1 MDVTL
6 ITPEWSRIMSQNS
19 TLKAVGESAAY
30 GAVREVTHGQI
41 ENVKERLGAGA
52 ENLTGYT
59 ADRVE
64 ALAGQV
70 RELGNRHDR
79 RDEAQAIAR
88 RLERS
93 ADYLRFRPLGKVPG
107 DAWAAA
113 KQSRVL
119 WATVAVTAGLL
130 TYSAVRRHRCGSS

>member
-1 MDVTL
+1 V
-6 ITPEWSRIMSQNS
+6 E
-19 TLKAVGESAAY
+19 
-30 GAVREVTHGQI
+30 H
-41 ENVKERLGAGA
+41 VKERLGAGA
-52 ENLTGYT
+52 ENLTDYT

-70 RELGNRHDR
+70 RELGNRHDRHDR

-130 TYSAVRRHRCGSS
+130 TYSAVRRHRRGTS

>member
-1 MDVTL
+1 
-6 ITPEWSRIMSQNS
+6 MSHNS
-19 TLKAVGESAAY
+19 TLKTVGESAAY
-30 GAVREVTHGQI
+30 GAVREVAHDQM
-41 ENVKERLGAGA
+41 EHVKERLEAGA
-52 ENLTGYT
+52 ENLTEHA

-64 ALAGQV
+64 ALADQV
-70 RELGNRHDR
+70 RQLGNRHDR

-107 DAWAAA
+107 DAWEAA
-113 KQSRVL
+113 KQSRLL

-130 TYSAVRRHRCGSS
+130 TYSAVRRHRRGTS

>member
-1 MDVTL
+1 MG
-6 ITPEWSRIMSQNS
+6 QNS

-30 GAVREVTHGQI
+30 GAVREVARDQI
-41 ENVKERLGAGA
+41 ENAKERLGAGA
-52 ENLTGYT
+52 ENLTEYT

-79 RDEAQAIAR
+79 RDEAQTIAR

-107 DAWAAA
+107 DAWSAA
-113 KQSRVL
+113 KQTRVL

-130 TYSAVRRHRCGSS
+130 T